1 MAELIGKL
9 FPAGGPVPPELM
21 IGRDGERADLERR
34 LREGISTMLA
44 GPRRGGK
51 TTVCEA
57 ACAALAGD
65 GFLVFDVEVPERA
78 DSTALLQLIVDRAA
92 RISLADE
99 GRAVARALGP
109 ALEKWLGEHGVPL
122 DLSTLGDAPGPAQAR
137 AILSLPGELARRRRQ
152 RAVFFLDEL
161 QRTVTY
167 ADGQHV
173 LQDLVD
179 LYRPSGDVVL
189 LVDGSEER
197 TLDGMLGEPVH
208 FGKLV
213 DRLTLDPLIPRS
225 VCGRR

>member
-44 GPRRGGK
+44 GP
-51 TTVCEA
+51 
-57 ACAALAGD
+57 
-65 GFLVFDVEVPERA
+65 
-78 DSTALLQLIVDRAA
+78 
-92 RISLADE
+92 
-99 GRAVARALGP
+99 
-109 ALEKWLGEHGVPL
+109 
-122 DLSTLGDAPGPAQAR
+122 
-137 AILSLPGELARRRRQ
+137 RQ

-225 VCGRR
+225 VWRAPLTQRFAAAGLRLPDEQRERLLEWRDGAVYPTMTAARYTALNARKTGSDTITDFDVEMGLDEARRHLEDDGV